1 MTKIFIKELN
11 GRECFS
17 LSKGNVEL
25 FFEYDTTSFRMPM
38 FLQLVFDGLNIP
50 FYYDITEMEERLT
63 AKMILSGG
71 KLSGI
76 IICTNLPAS
85 ERGFKAKAV
94 EILNAINSVI
104 ENAVI
109 RNCFDQGFVKL
120 TDSEITELAKSI
132 TRHKNRNK
140 QKNR

>member
-1 MTKIFIKELN
+1 MTKISIKELN

-17 LSKGNVEL
+17 LSKDNVEL

-50 FYYDITEMEERLT
+50 FYYDITEMVERLT
-63 AKMILSGG
+63 AKTIYTGG

-76 IICTNLPAS
+76 ILCTNLPAS
-85 ERGFKAKAV
+85 EREFKAKTI
-94 EILNAINSVI
+94 EILNAIDSAI

-109 RNCFDQGFVKL
+109 RNCFDQCFVKS
-120 TDSEITELAKSI
+120 TDSVIESIAKSI
-132 TRHKNRNK
+132 TRHKNK
-140 QKNR
+140 IKNSK